1 MSFERVRGF
10 LTKEL
15 VDVEKLPRSSP
26 QIIVGIGSETG
37 KILKE
42 QNVKNVKKLSQQDS
56 KTLNQLTGI
65 RRSQIERWISA
76 AKILVAIGKGD
87 VSDRKKIVLAGLDNA
102 GKTSMIQTLTTGCV
116 PVSLNHH
123 RELIELGPT
132 EGLQREEMSLF
143 GWVQADIYDLG
154 GLERYRMRYFEEKV
168 EVFSQTDL
176 LIFIIDAQD
185 HGRYNAALDYLDIIL
200 EVYSSLGEIPYT
212 AVFLNKWDAEIS
224 ESPEYEERLEL
235 LKKSISK
242 LFRKYRFDRF
252 HIDNTSVFEAEKLFL
267 SFSTA
272 LRKITNAYPVIEGI
286 LREYGE
292 LLGSKDLM
300 LFDDKALLIAEYTSN
315 YREILSA
322 TTMRMIWLR
331 ETLTDNYSL
340 NASTITVEL
349 GPNEIIVCKPTDWED
364 KTVYL
369 SGVLP
374 STEKSS
380 VLNILGEEL
389 QPWIRNIGII

>member
-1 MSFERVRGF
+1 M
-10 LTKEL
+10 TKEL
-15 VDVEKLPRSSP
+15 VDVKKLPRSSP

-42 QNVKNVKKLSQQDS
+42 HNVRNVKKLSQQDS

-65 RRSQIERWISA
+65 RRSQLEKWIST
-76 AKILVAIGKGD
+76 AKILVAVSGGD

-102 GKTSMIQTLTTGCV
+102 GKTSIVQTLTTGCV

-123 RELIELGPT
+123 RDLIELGPT
-132 EGLQREEMSLF
+132 EGLLREEISLF
-143 GWVQADIYDLG
+143 GWLQGDIFDLG
-154 GLERYRMRYFEEKV
+154 GLEQYRMMYFEDKV
-168 EVFSQTDL
+168 EVFGDTDL
-176 LIFIIDAQD
+176 LIFIVDVQD
-185 HGRYNAALDYLDIIL
+185 YGRYNDALDYLNSIL
-200 EVYSSLGEIPYT
+200 EVYGSLGETPYT
-212 AVFLNKWDAEIS
+212 AVFLNKWDDEIS
-224 ESPEYEERLEL
+224 ESPEYVERLEL
-235 LKKSISK
+235 LRKNISK
-242 LFRKYRFDRF
+242 LFRKHRFSRF
-252 HIDNTSVFEAEKLFL
+252 HVDSTSVFESEKLFL

-272 LRKITNAYPVIEGI
+272 LRKIANAYPVIEGI
-286 LREYGE
+286 LKEYGE

-331 ETLTDNYSL
+331 ETLRDNYSQS
-340 NASTITVEL
+340 ASTMTVEL
-349 GPNEIIVCKPTDWED
+349 GANEIVVCKPADWED

-369 SGVLP
+369 AGVLP

-389 QPWIRNIGII
+389 QPWIRNIGVI

>member
-1 MSFERVRGF
+1 MSFQRVRGF

-15 VDVEKLPRSSP
+15 VDVKKIPRSSP

-42 QNVKNVKKLSQQDS
+42 HNVRNVKKLSQQDS

-65 RRSQIERWISA
+65 RRSQLEKWIST
-76 AKILVAIGKGD
+76 AKILVAVSGGD

-102 GKTSMIQTLTTGCV
+102 GKTSIVQTLTTGCV

-123 RELIELGPT
+123 RDLIELGPT
-132 EGLQREEMSLF
+132 EGLLREEISLF
-143 GWVQADIYDLG
+143 GWLQGDIFDLG
-154 GLERYRMRYFEEKV
+154 GLEQYRMMYFEDKV
-168 EVFSQTDL
+168 EVFSHTDL
-176 LIFIIDAQD
+176 LIFIVDVQD
-185 HGRYNAALDYLDIIL
+185 YGRYNDALDYLNSIL
-200 EVYSSLGEIPYT
+200 EVYGSLGETPYT
-212 AVFLNKWDAEIS
+212 AVFLNKWDDEIS
-224 ESPEYEERLEL
+224 ESPEYVERLEL
-235 LKKSISK
+235 LKKNISK
-242 LFRKYRFDRF
+242 LFKKHRFSRF
-252 HIDNTSVFEAEKLFL
+252 HVDSTSVFEAEKLFL

-272 LRKITNAYPVIEGI
+272 LRKIANAYPVIEGI
-286 LREYGE
+286 LKEYGE

-331 ETLTDNYSL
+331 ETLRDNYSQS
-340 NASTITVEL
+340 ASTITVEL
-349 GPNEIIVCKPTDWED
+349 GANKIVVCKPADWED

-369 SGVLP
+369 AGVLP

-389 QPWIRNIGII
+389 QPWIRNIGVI